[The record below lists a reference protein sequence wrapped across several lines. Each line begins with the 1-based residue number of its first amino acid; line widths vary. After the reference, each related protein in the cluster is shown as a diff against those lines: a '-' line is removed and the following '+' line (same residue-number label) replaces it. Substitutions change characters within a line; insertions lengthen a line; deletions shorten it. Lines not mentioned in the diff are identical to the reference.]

1 MKTIYEWNNEY
12 ALYHKNKT
20 NKLIHWICIPLIM
33 FSLFGLLSLI
43 KPFTFMINEG
53 TYKITILGVFIILT
67 ILYYLKL
74 SKSLA
79 IGMLLISM
87 AFLTIIDIISL
98 FNKNQL
104 LLIYISIFIIAWI
117 GQFLGHKIEG
127 KKPAFFKDLQF
138 LLIGPLW
145 LLSFIY
151 NKLNIKI

>member
-1 MKTIYEWNNEY
+1 MNIYEWNNEY

-20 NKLIHWICIPLIM
+20 NKIIHWICIPLIM

-43 KPFTFMINEG
+43 NPFIFMINEG
-53 TYKITILGVFIILT
+53 TYKISVLGFFIISA
-67 ILYYLKL
+67 IIYYLKL

-79 IGMLLISM
+79 IGMLLISLI
-87 AFLTIIDIISL
+87 FLSIIDIISL
-98 FNKNQL
+98 FDKNQL
-104 LLIYISIFIIAWI
+104 FLIYISIFVVAWI

>member
-1 MKTIYEWNNEY
+1 MKNIYEWNNEY

-20 NKLIHWICIPLIM
+20 NKTIHWICIPLIM

-43 KPFTFMINEG
+43 KPFIFMINEG
-53 TYKITILGVFIILT
+53 TYKITVLGLFIISA
-67 ILYYLKL
+67 ILYYLNL

-79 IGMLLISM
+79 IGMVLVSVV
-87 AFLTIIDIISL
+87 FLTIIDAISL
-98 FNKNQL
+98 FDKNQL
-104 LLIYISIFIIAWI
+104 FLIYISIFIIAWI
-117 GQFLGHKIEG
+117 GQFIGHKIEG